1 MTIVKEI
8 LTQWRYNDPAR
19 LLARAIEQAER
30 IEQLSNEC
38 DSLRAENQHL
48 LEQLHGQNHLIT
60 ELQAQLEE
68 AQRAA
73 ARQAAPFRIAPQK
86 RASER
91 QRPGQKPGHP
101 GTFRPRPDHFD
112 QQIEV
117 PLSCCPQ
124 CGSTSLLD
132 VHPVEQFIEDIPQ
145 LRPTVSRLITYHA
158 TCADCGQEVC
168 STHPLKVSTATG
180 AAGTHL
186 GARAL
191 ALAADL
197 NKAQGLTVR
206 KTCRILKTYFGLSL
220 TPGAL
225 SQALGRLANKL
236 LPDYD
241 ALRLELRTSAV
252 VHSDETSGWVGG
264 PGYWL
269 WVFTNPRLTLYVIDH
284 SRGRQVVHQQLG
296 TDYGGVLVSDCLAVY
311 DNATQI
317 QHKCYAHHLSAISR
331 ARAIHPHNGEGFLLE
346 LQSLLKTAITLKSIQ
361 PQLPATEF
369 ARSRAALEGSAVE
382 LLHPPRSDPAEQS
395 VRNRLLK
402 QLDHLFTFLDYPG
415 VDATNNLA
423 ERQLRPAVIARK
435 LSCGN
440 KTERGAHTWQIH
452 ASLAATCAQQ
462 GRSFVDLVAEAAR
475 LKQPRGP

>member
-1 MTIVKEI
+1 MTIVNEI
-8 LTQWRYNDPAR
+8 LTEWRHNDPDR
-19 LLARAIEQAER
+19 LLARAIEQAES
-30 IEQLSNEC
+30 IAQLINEC
-38 DSLRAENQHL
+38 EALRAQNQHL
-48 LEQLHGQNHLIT
+48 LEQLRGQNHLIT

-86 RASER
+86 RLGECK
-91 QRPGQKPGHP
+91 RPGRKPGHP
-101 GTFRPRPDHFD
+101 GAFRHRPDHCD

-124 CGSTSLLD
+124 CGSVSLLD
-132 VHPVEQFIEDIPQ
+132 VHPVEQFIEDIPHR
-145 LRPTVSRLITYHA
+145 RPIVSRLITYRA
-158 TCADCGQEVC
+158 TCADCGQEVF

-197 NKAQGLTVR
+197 NKAQGLTAR
-206 KTCRILKTYFGLSL
+206 KTCRILKTHFGLSL

-225 SQALGRLANKL
+225 SQALGRLASKL
-236 LPDYD
+236 LPHYD
-241 ALRLELRTSAV
+241 ALRLELRSSAV
-252 VHSDETSGWVGG
+252 VHSDETSWWVGG

-269 WVFTNPRLTLYVIDH
+269 WVFTNPRLTLYVVDH

-296 TDYGGVLVSDCLAVY
+296 ADFGGVLVSDCLAVY
-311 DNATQI
+311 DNATRL
-317 QHKCYAHHLSAISR
+317 QHKCYSHHLKAISQ
-331 ARAIHPHNGEGFLLE
+331 ARALHPQNGEGFLLQ
-346 LQSLLKTAITLKSIQ
+346 LQSLLKDAIALKSIQ
-361 PQLPATEF
+361 PQLPSTEF
-369 ARSRAALEGSAVE
+369 ARSRAALQASAE
-382 LLHPPRSDPAEQS
+382 KLIHPPRSEPAEQS

-402 QLDHLFTFLDYPG
+402 QLDHLFTFLDHPG

-462 GRSFVDLVAEAAR
+462 GRSFVELVAEAAR
-475 LKQPRGP
+475 LNPIRGP